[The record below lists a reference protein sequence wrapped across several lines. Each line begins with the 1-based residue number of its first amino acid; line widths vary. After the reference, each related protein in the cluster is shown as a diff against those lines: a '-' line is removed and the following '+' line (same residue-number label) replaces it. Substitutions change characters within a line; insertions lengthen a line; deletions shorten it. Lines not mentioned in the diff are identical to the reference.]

1 MDRMGESFAKEGET
15 IELSRVERDKLRKR
29 RRKWWL
35 WTLGILFL
43 LALLYGGYL
52 FYQVYSVY
60 QDSYQ
65 PLDREKSDKRDQ
77 AVTLNDPFTVLLIGT
92 DVRNASD
99 QDWRPDVLMVAA
111 VNPKKHSIKMV
122 SIPRDTYTEI
132 ANANG
137 LKTKINSSAYYGK
150 ISGVGG
156 VTNTV
161 QTVENFLNIPIDHYV
176 KINFNG
182 FMDVVDAVDGVD
194 VNVKFPFSVRL
205 FGKMQYYEPGPQHL
219 NGERALGYVRMRKSD
234 PRGDMGRNERQREV
248 LQQIMSKIVSIQ
260 SVHRLDDIVRS
271 VGNNVQFS
279 FSFQELTDLQSVYR
293 QTPRKNIETLEVRG
307 KNDNHNPRGIW
318 YFYVTD
324 QERLRLSHLLQK
336 QLELPL
342 EDLNGQPYHGPDP
355 GQTGGEQPGTG
366 QPSTSGGE
374 APANETSGGVPST
387 GTSSSGGTSTP

>member
-1 MDRMGESFAKEGET
+1 M
-15 IELSRVERDKLRKR
+15 
-29 RRKWWL
+29 
-35 WTLGILFL
+35 WTLRILFL
-43 LALLYGGYL
+43 LALMYGGYL
-52 FYQVYSVY
+52 FYQVYNAY

-65 PLDREKSDKRDQ
+65 PLDREKSDKREQ

-150 ISGVGG
+150 TSGVGG

-194 VNVKFPFSVRL
+194 VNVKFPFAVRL
-205 FGKMQYYEPGPQHL
+205 FGKMQYYEPGPQQL

-293 QTPRKNIETLEVRG
+293 QTPKKNIENLEVQG

-342 EDLNGQPYHGPDP
+342 EDLNGQPYHGPNP
-355 GQTGGEQPGTG
+355 AGGGQPGTG

-374 APANETSGGVPST
+374 APANGTSGGVPST
-387 GTSSSGGTSTP
+387 GTSSSSGTGTP